1 MKQTLNLNQK
11 LFTGLAIILLLS
23 GCMTNHQQRG
33 VSSNLVG
40 YLYPKGEMISHS
52 NDQMPLL
59 KLPLRVGIAFI
70 PESTYDHTFTLT
82 EFEKQRLLENVAER
96 FRSDESVKHIQII
109 PEIYLKQGKGF
120 VTVEQVATL
129 YNVDVMALVS
139 YDQVSIHEMRKSSL
153 AYWTIVGAYI
163 VKGESTEFQ
172 TFVDTAVFDIK
183 TRKMLFRAPGI
194 HTDSRNHTAVGFEKG
209 NREMRANSFKVASEL
224 MTENLST
231 ELLKFKERAKKGE
244 EVKVEYDK
252 KYYGSGGGGSFGWG
266 ALIALILLVRFTRID
281 SK

>member
-1 MKQTLNLNQK
+1 MKVK
-11 LFTGLAIILLLS
+11 LICSFGLILLLS
-23 GCMTNHQQRG
+23 ACMTTQPQRG

-40 YLYPKGEMISHS
+40 YLYPKGQQISHS
-52 NDQMPLL
+52 EDRMPLL

-70 PESTYDHTFTLT
+70 PESTYDHRITLT
-82 EFEKQRLLENVAER
+82 EYQKQALLDKVAER

-120 VTVEQVATL
+120 VTVEQIASL

-139 YDQVSIHEMRKSSL
+139 YDQVSIHELRKSSL
-153 AYWTIVGAYI
+153 AYWTIVGAYF

-172 TFVDTAVFDIK
+172 TFVDTAVFDVK

-194 HTDSRNHTAVGFEKG
+194 HTASRNHTAVGFEKG
-209 NREMRANSFKVASEL
+209 NREMRANSFKVASEQ

-252 KYYGSGGGGSFGWG
+252 NYYGSGGGGGSFGWG
-266 ALIALILLVRFTRID
+266 ALVALVLLVRFTKIK
-281 SK
+281 S